1 MNVDVDFIVTWEGPK
16 DDGGDPNLKYS
27 LEWRKKPINANT
39 EVSKEEN
46 IQETQFKIT
55 GLDYGSEYE
64 VKLFA
69 VNEAGDSEADTK
81 DFKTTQ
87 EPGKSYSQLHLR
99 YSYLSLICITKQNIF
114 FPDENE
120 PQDSLFMSNF
130 EGLKNKWKI
139 WKHFSSKN
147 M

>member
-1 MNVDVDFIVTWEGPK
+1 M
-16 DDGGDPNLKYS
+16 
-27 LEWRKKPINANT
+27 
-39 EVSKEEN
+39 SKEEN

-81 DFKTTQ
+81 DFNTTQ

-99 YSYLSLICITKQNIF
+99 YSYLSLICITKQKIF
-114 FPDENE
+114 FPD
-120 PQDSLFMSNF
+120 
-130 EGLKNKWKI
+130 
-139 WKHFSSKN
+139 
-147 M
+147 

>member
-1 MNVDVDFIVTWEGPK
+1 MPGKPTITNTEMNVDVDFIVTWEGPK

-114 FPDENE
+114 FPD
-120 PQDSLFMSNF
+120 
-130 EGLKNKWKI
+130 
-139 WKHFSSKN
+139 
-147 M
+147 